1 MRKMASWKGIG
12 PLNRPPLSVRL
23 VSFRKRINPQ
33 SSPDLGVK
41 TSSSLQRCYLRSSSY
56 AQTNTFRSGFRMD
69 QQREARQAIF
79 LSRRG
84 LKSDER
90 LSVSSVSPASQTV
103 HLSSPASSN
112 SCRYPSRPESFLFRA
127 AIREDVKRGSTP
139 PPAFSSSES
148 TTVRTEQKS
157 KVRQEER
164 EGTEQLR
171 KPKLSMAKCRRN
183 VENFLEACR
192 KIGVPQ
198 DKVCL
203 PSDILQLNL
212 CSIKGTLEC
221 LLSFGECSQTPAISL
236 HLLGFVVFYC
246 TLMLLLFLLYRWVLN
261 FWTQA

>member
-84 LKSDER
+84 LKNGFEPHLVFEVDSNTNTIKRRSGNHMQSDER

-171 KPKLSMAKCRRN
+171 KHT
-183 VENFLEACR
+183 
-192 KIGVPQ
+192 
-198 DKVCL
+198 
-203 PSDILQLNL
+203 ILNSQEGLD
-212 CSIKGTLEC
+212 
-221 LLSFGECSQTPAISL
+221 LLSHLRLNKTPPTSPKSLSPSKSNDDRPISPL
-236 HLLGFVVFYC
+236 WHKSPIHTG
-246 TLMLLLFLLYRWVLN
+246 
-261 FWTQA
+261 

>member
-84 LKSDER
+84 LKNGFEPHLVFEVDSNTNTIKRRSGNHMQSDER

-198 DKVCL
+198 GRLCIPPHILEESGLEEVAGTVQALLDLAPPKL
-203 PSDILQLNL
+203 MSPS
-212 CSIKGTLEC
+212 T
-221 LLSFGECSQTPAISL
+221 
-236 HLLGFVVFYC
+236 V
-246 TLMLLLFLLYRWVLN
+246 
-261 FWTQA
+261 